1 MNATWR
7 GIRQPPAGPVPDAP
21 ARFDQVLAHA
31 RADNRAALATYLPAG
46 YPTQAQSLRILH
58 RLSEVT
64 DVIELGWPY
73 TEPSLDGPVIQKA
86 AAQSLAAG
94 FRVRHLLES
103 IHSLAASPASVLVM
117 AYYPPLFKYGLDR
130 AAHDLAQAGA
140 AGVILPDLPIEEA
153 DGWLTAAQRAGL
165 HTAFV
170 VAPSTSDA
178 RLARICR
185 AAGGMLYAPAV
196 PGITGSTGPL
206 HPTLPAFVHRLRTA
220 TDLPIGVGIGI
231 STIAQAQAVSRIA
244 DVTIVGSA
252 LIRAIDAAQATGQQE
267 GAAAGFARALT
278 DGLRRPSTPR
288 AAA

>member
-1 MNATWR
+1 MNATRR
-7 GIRQPPAGPVPDAP
+7 GTRQPPAGPVPNAH
-21 ARFDQVLAHA
+21 ARFDQVLAQA
-31 RADNRAALATYLPAG
+31 RASNRAALATYLPAG

-58 RLSEVT
+58 RLAEVT

-73 TEPSLDGPVIQKA
+73 SEPSLDGPVIQRA

-103 IHSLAASPASVLVM
+103 IHFLAASPASVLVM

-153 DGWLTAAQRAGL
+153 DGWLTAARSAGL
-165 HTAFV
+165 HTVFV
-170 VAPSTSDA
+170 VAPSTTDA
-178 RLARICR
+178 RLTRICS

-196 PGITGSTGPL
+196 PGVTGSTGPL
-206 HPTLPAFVHRLRTA
+206 HDALPTFVKRLRA
-220 TDLPIGVGIGI
+220 ASDLPIGVGIGI
-231 STIAQAQAVSRIA
+231 STPAQAQEVSRIA

-252 LIRAIDAAQATGQQE
+252 LIRTMEATHGPRQQADAVASLARTLTAGLHRPDTPQ
-267 GAAAGFARALT
+267 AAA
-278 DGLRRPSTPR
+278 
-288 AAA
+288 

>member
-7 GIRQPPAGPVPDAP
+7 GTRQPPAGRVPDAP

-46 YPTQAQSLRILH
+46 YPTQAQNLRILH
-58 RLSEVT
+58 RLAEVT

-73 TEPSLDGPVIQKA
+73 SEPSLDGPVIQKA
-86 AAQSLAAG
+86 AARSLAAG
-94 FRVRHLLES
+94 FRVHHLLES
-103 IHSLAASPASVLVM
+103 IHFLTTSPASVLVM

-153 DGWLTAAQRAGL
+153 DGWLTAAKRRGL
-165 HTAFV
+165 HTVFV

-178 RLARICR
+178 RLVRISS

-196 PGITGSTGPL
+196 AGVTGSTGPL
-206 HPTLPAFVHRLRTA
+206 HHALPAFVQRLRTA
-220 TDLPIGVGIGI
+220 TRLPIGVGIGV
-231 STIAQAQAVSRIA
+231 STPAQAQAVSRIA

-252 LIRAIDAAQATGQQE
+252 LIRAIDAAQGTRRQE
-267 GAAAGFARALT
+267 EAAADFARTLT
-278 DGLRRPSTPR
+278 SGLHRPDTPR

>member
-7 GIRQPPAGPVPDAP
+7 GTNRPPAGPASDAS

-46 YPTQAQSLRILH
+46 YPTQAQSLRIMH
-58 RLSEVT
+58 RLAEVT

-73 TEPSLDGPVIQKA
+73 SEPTMDGPVIQRA

-103 IHSLAASPASVLVM
+103 IRSLATSPASVLVM
-117 AYYPPLFKYGLDR
+117 AYFPPLFKYGLKR

-153 DGWLTAAQRAGL
+153 DAWLTAAQDVGL
-165 HTAFV
+165 HTVFV
-170 VAPSTSDA
+170 VAPSTTDA
-178 RLARICR
+178 RLARIC
-185 AAGGMLYAPAV
+185 ATAGGMLYAPAV
-196 PGITGSTGPL
+196 AGVTGSTGPL
-206 HPTLPAFVHRLRTA
+206 HDALPAFVQRLRAT

-231 STIAQAQAVSRIA
+231 STPAQARAVSRIA

-252 LIRAIDAAQATGQQE
+252 LIRSIDAAQEPWQQAEAAFTFARTLTTGLHRPDTPH
-267 GAAAGFARALT
+267 AAA
-278 DGLRRPSTPR
+278 
-288 AAA
+288 

>member
-1 MNATWR
+1 MNATR
-7 GIRQPPAGPVPDAP
+7 PGTHRPPAGLAPDAP
-21 ARFDQVLAHA
+21 TRFDHTLVRA
-31 RADNRAALATYLPAG
+31 RAEQRSALATYLPAG
-46 YPTQAQSLRILH
+46 YPNQTQSLRILH
-58 RLSEVT
+58 HLAEAA

-73 TEPSLDGPVIQKA
+73 SEPALDGPVIQRA

-103 IHSLAASPASVLVM
+103 IRSLATSPASVLVM
-117 AYYPPLFKYGLDR
+117 AYFPPLYRYGLER

-153 DGWLTAAQRAGL
+153 DSWLAAAQSAGL
-165 HTAFV
+165 HTVFV
-170 VAPSTSDA
+170 VAPSTNDA
-178 RLARICR
+178 RLARICS

-196 PGITGSTGPL
+196 PGVTGSTGPL
-206 HPTLPAFVHRLRTA
+206 HHALPAFVQRLRTA

-231 STIAQAQAVSRIA
+231 STPAQAQEVSRIA

-252 LIRAIDAAQATGQQE
+252 LIRAIDAARPTQQDE
-267 GAAAGFARALT
+267 AAADFARALT
-278 DGLRRPSTPR
+278 AGLHHPDTPR

>member
-7 GIRQPPAGPVPDAP
+7 TTSPPPAGPAAGAP
-21 ARFDQVLAHA
+21 ARFDQVLART

-46 YPTQAQSLRILH
+46 YPNQAQSLRILH
-58 RLSEVT
+58 SLAEVT

-73 TEPSLDGPVIQKA
+73 TEPMLDGPVIQQA
-86 AAQSLAAG
+86 GAQSLAAG
-94 FRVRHLLES
+94 FRVQHLLES
-103 IHSLAASPASVLVM
+103 IRSLATSPASVLVM
-117 AYYPPLFKYGLDR
+117 AYFPPLYKYGLDR

-153 DGWLTAAQRAGL
+153 DGWLTAAQQAGM
-165 HTAFV
+165 HTIFV

-178 RLARICR
+178 RLTRICS

-196 PGITGSTGPL
+196 AGVTGSTGPL
-206 HPTLPAFVHRLRTA
+206 HNALPAFVQRLRAA

-231 STIAQAQAVSRIA
+231 SNPAQAQEASRIA

-252 LIRAIDAAQATGQQE
+252 LLRAIDAAQGPRQQPE
-267 GAAAGFARALT
+267 AAADFARALT
-278 DGLRRPSTPR
+278 AGLRRPGTPR

>member
-7 GIRQPPAGPVPDAP
+7 GTSPPPEGPAPGAP
-21 ARFDQVLAHA
+21 ARFDQVLARA

-46 YPTQAQSLRILH
+46 YPNQAQSLRILH
-58 RLSEVT
+58 RLAEVT

-73 TEPSLDGPVIQKA
+73 SEPSLDGPVIQRA
-86 AAQSLAAG
+86 GAQSLAAG

-103 IHSLAASPASVLVM
+103 IRSLATSPASVLVM
-117 AYYPPLFKYGLDR
+117 AYFPPLFKYGLDR
-130 AAHDLAQAGA
+130 AARDLAQAGA

-153 DGWLTAAQRAGL
+153 DAWLTAAQHVGL
-165 HTAFV
+165 HTVFV
-170 VAPSTSDA
+170 VAPSTTDA
-178 RLARICR
+178 RLARICA

-196 PGITGSTGPL
+196 AGVTGSTGPL
-206 HPTLPAFVHRLRTA
+206 HGALPAFVQRLRAA

-231 STIAQAQAVSRIA
+231 STPAQAQEVSRIA

-252 LIRAIDAAQATGQQE
+252 LIRTMDAAHGPRQQADATVNL
-267 GAAAGFARALT
+267 ARTLSA
-278 DGLRRPSTPR
+278 GLRRPDTPR

>member
-1 MNATWR
+1 M
-7 GIRQPPAGPVPDAP
+7 PDAP
-21 ARFDQVLAHA
+21 ARFDQVLAQA

-58 RLSEVT
+58 RLAEAT

-73 TEPSLDGPVIQKA
+73 SEPSLDGPAIQKA

-94 FRVRHLLES
+94 FRVRHLLTS
-103 IHSLAASPASVLVM
+103 LHSLAASPASVLVM

-153 DGWLTAAQRAGL
+153 HSWLSAAQNAGL
-165 HTAFV
+165 HTVFV
-170 VAPSTSDA
+170 VAPSTNDA
-178 RLARICR
+178 RLTQICS

-196 PGITGSTGPL
+196 AGVTGSTGPL
-206 HPTLPAFVHRLRTA
+206 HPALPAFVDRLRTA
-220 TDLPIGVGIGI
+220 TDLPIGVGIGV
-231 STIAQAQAVSRIA
+231 STPAQAQAVSRIA

-252 LIRAIDAAQATGQQE
+252 LIRAIDAAQGTWQQE
-267 GAAAGFARALT
+267 EAAADFARALT
-278 DGLRRPSTPR
+278 AGLYRPGTPR

>member
-7 GIRQPPAGPVPDAP
+7 APSRPQAGPAPGPP
-21 ARFDQVLAHA
+21 ARFDQVLARA

-46 YPTQAQSLRILH
+46 YPSQAQSLRILH
-58 RLSEVT
+58 RLAEVS

-73 TEPSLDGPVIQKA
+73 SEPTLDGPVIQRA

-103 IHSLAASPASVLVM
+103 IRSLATSPASVLVM
-117 AYYPPLFKYGLDR
+117 AYFPPLYKYGLDR
-130 AAHDLAQAGA
+130 AARDLAQAGA

-153 DGWLTAAQRAGL
+153 DAWLTAAQRVGL
-165 HTAFV
+165 HTVFV
-170 VAPSTSDA
+170 VAPSTTDA
-178 RLARICR
+178 RLARIC
-185 AAGGMLYAPAV
+185 AAGGGMLYAPAV
-196 PGITGSTGPL
+196 AGVTGSTGPL
-206 HPTLPAFVHRLRTA
+206 HDALPAFLQRLRAA

-231 STIAQAQAVSRIA
+231 STPAQAREVSRIA

-252 LIRAIDAAQATGQQE
+252 LIRTIDAANGPQQQADATVNL
-267 GAAAGFARALT
+267 ARTLAAGLPR
-278 DGLRRPSTPR
+278 SNTPR